1 MHLLQY
7 QQYQRTQSVDEIDFR
22 FIVRFHM
29 HNCEE
34 ACLDRVSI
42 NTEKVQGAQHVYLN
56 HCDEF

>member
-1 MHLLQY
+1 MLLLQY
-7 QQYQRTQSVDEIDFR
+7 QQYQRTQSVNEIDFR

-34 ACLDRVSI
+34 ACYDYVSKC
-42 NTEKVQGAQHVYLN
+42 TEKVQGAQHLSLD